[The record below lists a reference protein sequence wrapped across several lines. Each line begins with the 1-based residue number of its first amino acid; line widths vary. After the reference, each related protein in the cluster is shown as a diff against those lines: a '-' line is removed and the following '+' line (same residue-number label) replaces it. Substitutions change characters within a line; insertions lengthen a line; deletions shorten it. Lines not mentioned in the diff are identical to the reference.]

1 MDFRLTKE
9 ERLSSKLVIDRL
21 FSGGN
26 GSMAVYPLRVVWMM
40 TTRQTDD
47 QEPPVRMLVSVP
59 KKRFHHAV
67 DRNRLKRQVR
77 EAFRLNKHILWQ
89 VLAGTD
95 KRVDIG
101 FISITDTPVRS
112 HSVHRSVAKA
122 LVRISEKL

>member
-9 ERLSSKLVIDRL
+9 ERLSSKQVIDRL
-21 FSGGN
+21 FSGGS
-26 GSMAVYPLRVVWMM
+26 GSMAVYPLRVVWMV
-40 TTRQTDD
+40 TTRQPDD
-47 QEPPVRMLVSVP
+47 QTPPVRMLVSVP

-89 VLAGTD
+89 ALADTD

-101 FISITDTPVRS
+101 FISITDTPVQS
-112 HSVHRSVAKA
+112 HAVRRSVVKA
-122 LVRISEKL
+122 LIRISEKL